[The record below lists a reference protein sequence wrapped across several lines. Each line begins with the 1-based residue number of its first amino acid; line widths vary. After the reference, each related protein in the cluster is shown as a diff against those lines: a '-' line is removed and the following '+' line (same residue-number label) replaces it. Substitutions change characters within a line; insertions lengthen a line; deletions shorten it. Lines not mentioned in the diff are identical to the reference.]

1 MHALLRHSSLRR
13 LGSGRIVFSIAPYPD
28 RRRSHS
34 SGTQLASIGRMTS
47 PGELLDASWQSL
59 DCPSSEL
66 RLEFTLP
73 TGQSFR
79 WRKTGPQE
87 YTGVIQQR
95 VVSSPLFLSF
105 PPYFS
110 LLSVSFKIFFLAL
123 LMVLGICTA
132 VQLSAPNQ
140 PSLLHGTEPVPAP
153 CAGADA
159 AGGRR
164 CPVQSAGEG

>member
-13 LGSGRIVFSIAPYPD
+13 VGRGRIVFSIAPYPD

-34 SGTQLASIGRMTS
+34 SVTQLASIGRMTG
-47 PGELLDASWQSL
+47 PGERLDGSWQSL

-95 VVSSPLFLSF
+95 VVSSPLFFSF
-105 PPYFS
+105 PPLFS
-110 LLSVSFKIFFLAL
+110 LQSVSFKMFCLAL
-123 LMVLGICTA
+123 LMVLSICTA
-132 VQLSAPNQ
+132 ICPAPHQ
-140 PSLLHGTEPVPAP
+140 PRLLHGTETVHAP